1 MKFDPLFE
9 RRQLRRQ
16 SDVTLAVKARV
27 QDLSDCVNALISTS
41 ELPELNGADQ
51 LLKDVILVVGLG
63 GLQGVNAISTVPEHF
78 SERIGYIRQIVNTA
92 SKKDFSL
99 AEMQFFVSI
108 CAASSDSEYVWP
120 CSEKYMPMLQ
130 QVSEATSTVH
140 TAFISPPVSSCILPA
155 CEGSALSR
163 PHPPVVVTVSTLLSG
178 PLPALKCCLRYNK
191 CGTIYN
197 YNMYGKKKQGGEE
210 YYDVERKYVE
220 ISDVA
225 YCERQLYTIYCFLR

>member
-1 MKFDPLFE
+1 MLPKL
-9 RRQLRRQ
+9 LRPESKICRI
-16 SDVTLAVKARV
+16 
-27 QDLSDCVNALISTS
+27 ALISTS
-41 ELPELNGADQ
+41 ELPALNGADQ

-63 GLQGVNAISTVPEHF
+63 GLQGVNALELAISTVPEHF
-78 SERIGYIRQIVNTA
+78 SERIGCIRQIVNTA

-99 AEMQFFVSI
+99 AEMQFI
-108 CAASSDSEYVWP
+108 CAASSDSEYVLP

-155 CEGSALSR
+155 CDGSALSR
-163 PHPPVVVTVSTLLSG
+163 PHPPVAVTIFTLLSG
-178 PLPALKCCLRYNK
+178 PLPALKCCLRCK

-210 YYDVERKYVE
+210 YYDVERKYME